1 MKMQNQFNENV
12 KKQNAIGN
20 VRIVKNADLEQLNAK
35 VKKKCKSLNNNA
47 RKWDNFAL
55 HNSCAPDIIE
65 ITL

>member
-1 MKMQNQFNENV
+1 MSKM
-12 KKQNAIGN
+12 QNAIGKEKN
-20 VRIVKNADLEQLNAK
+20 VKNADLEQLNAK